1 MKWFYDLKIA
11 HKLNAAFL
19 VVLVFIVALGGF
31 SLVQLEQVNKTST
44 ELARDWMPG
53 VESLGKISLALA
65 RSRSFDMQQ
74 LLTDDKKEE
83 QASRERATKQMAL
96 LEKEVARYQS
106 LISEPR
112 EKEIFPEFARN
123 MDAYKAAHERMDK
136 LFSQGQKQAGHEV
149 LSTSSTAVYRK
160 LQDQINE
167 LTEINAKGAAASAL
181 EATRVYEQAR
191 LAIAGLIA
199 CCIVLAL
206 SLSWWIAR
214 LVARP
219 LTHAVTIARQVADG
233 DLTARIP
240 DNAGRDETGQLM
252 TALKQMNDNL
262 LKIVH
267 EVRMGT
273 DTISTASA
281 EIASGNMD
289 LSSRTEQ
296 QAGALEETASAM
308 EELTSTVR
316 QNSDNA
322 RQANQLAVSASEV
335 AQAGGQ
341 VVSKVVH
348 TMGAI
353 NESSRKIVDIIA
365 VIDGIAFQTNIL
377 ALNAA
382 VEAARAGEQGRGF
395 AVVASEVRSLAQR
408 SASAAR
414 EIKTLIDDSVAKV
427 ETGTQLVGEA
437 GQTMDEVVASVK
449 RVSDI
454 VAEITAAGAEQSQG
468 IEQINNAV
476 THMDENT
483 QQNAALVEQA
493 AAAAKALQEQAA
505 RLTQTVGVFRLDS
518 SAAMVPASTSP
529 APTAQPAM
537 RTAAPRDV
545 TPARAAVSAPRAKAI
560 ARPAPAAT
568 PAAPTRRPQDSG
580 DDGDWE
586 QF

>member
-19 VVLVFIVALGGF
+19 VVLLFLVGLGGM
-31 SLVQLEQVNKTST
+31 SILQLAQVNQSATDI
-44 ELARDWMPG
+44 ARNWLPSIN
-53 VESLGKISLALA
+53 SLSKISLALA

-83 QASRERATKQMAL
+83 QASRERASKQMEIL
-96 LEKEVARYQS
+96 LKEMSIYGS
-106 LISEPR
+106 LVSEPR
-112 EKEIFPEFARN
+112 EKELFLEIQHNVA
-123 MDAYKAAHERMDK
+123 DYKSAHERMEQ
-136 LFSQGQKQAGHEV
+136 LFAQGKKQEAHAV
-149 LSTSSTAVYRK
+149 LSTSSTVVYRK

-167 LTEINAKGAAASAL
+167 ATEINRKGAMDSDDQANQ
-181 EATRVYEQAR
+181 VYQQAR
-191 LAIAGLIA
+191 LAIVGLIA
-199 CCIVLAL
+199 SCMALAL
-206 SLSWWIAR
+206 LMSWWIAR

-219 LTHAVTIARQVADG
+219 LTHAVDIARQVAAG
-233 DLTARIP
+233 DLRAHIAANTSK
-240 DNAGRDETGQLM
+240 DETGQLLD
-252 TALKQMNDNL
+252 ALRQMNDNL
-262 LKIVH
+262 RDIVQ
-267 EVRMGT
+267 EVRIGT
-273 DTISTASA
+273 DTISTAST
-281 EIASGNMD
+281 EIATGNMN

-341 VVSKVVH
+341 VVGKVVH

-353 NESSRKIVDIIA
+353 NDSSRRIVDIIA

-414 EIKTLIDDSVAKV
+414 EIKTLIDDSVTKV
-427 ETGTQLVGEA
+427 EAGSKLVDEA
-437 GQTMDEVVASVK
+437 GQTMNEVVASVK

-454 VAEITAAGAEQSQG
+454 VAEITAASAEQTQG

-476 THMDENT
+476 AQMDENT

-505 RLTQTVGVFRLDS
+505 RLSQTVSVFHLD
-518 SAAMVPASTSP
+518 ASQ
-529 APTAQPAM
+529 APLVSNTAN
-537 RTAAPRDV
+537 TAAAHNKAARNVLPRH
-545 TPARAAVSAPRAKAI
+545 PAVAATRTKII
-560 ARPAPAAT
+560 ARPAQ
-568 PAAPTRRPQDSG
+568 AAPSKRQHDSA
-580 DDGDWE
+580 DHGDWE

>member
-19 VVLVFIVALGGF
+19 VVLVFIVGLGGF
-31 SLVQLEQVNKTST
+31 AIAQLGQVNQSST
-44 ELARDWMPG
+44 DIARNWLPSM
-53 VESLGKISLALA
+53 STLSKISLALA

-74 LLTDDKKEE
+74 LLADDKKEE
-83 QASRERATKQMAL
+83 QASRERADKQMDML
-96 LEKEVARYQS
+96 MKEVTEYGK
-106 LISEPR
+106 LVSEPR
-112 EKEIFPEFARN
+112 EKELYPEIQRN
-123 MDAYKAAHERMDK
+123 VAEYKQLHDRISA
-136 LFSQGQKQAGHEV
+136 LFQDGQKQAGHA
-149 LSTSSTAVYRK
+149 LLNSASTPVYRK
-160 LQDQINE
+160 LQEQISE
-167 LTEINAKGAAASAL
+167 LSEVNSKGAAVSD
-181 EATRVYEQAR
+181 ATATQVYEQAR
-191 LAIAGLIA
+191 LAI
-199 CCIVLAL
+199 IVLVVACITL
-206 SLSWWIAR
+206 SMILSWWIAR

-219 LTHAVTIARQVADG
+219 LTNAVAIARQVAEG
-233 DLTARIP
+233 DLTADIP
-240 DNAGRDETGQLM
+240 SAHRDETGQLLD
-252 TALKQMNDNL
+252 ALKQMNGNL
-262 LKIVH
+262 LNIVR
-267 EVRMGT
+267 EVRQGT

-281 EIASGNMD
+281 EIATGNMD

-322 RQANQLAVSASEV
+322 RQANQLAVSASEI
-335 AQAGGQ
+335 AQSGGQ
-341 VVSKVVH
+341 VVGKVVD

-353 NESSRKIVDIIA
+353 NESSRKIVDIIG

-408 SASAAR
+408 SAAAAH
-414 EIKTLIDDSVAKV
+414 EIKGLIDDSVTKV
-427 ETGTQLVGEA
+427 DTGSKLVHEA
-437 GQTMDEVVASVK
+437 GQTMNEVVASVK

-476 THMDENT
+476 VQMDENT

-493 AAAAKALQEQAA
+493 AAAAKALQEQAT
-505 RLTQTVGVFRLDS
+505 RLSQTVGVFRLDS
-518 SAAMVPASTSP
+518 SHVPAP
-529 APTAQPAM
+529 MMQAA
-537 RTAAPRDV
+537 AAPVVRDI
-545 TPARAAVSAPRAKAI
+545 TPARPAVAQARARSI
-560 ARPAPAAT
+560 AQ
-568 PAAPTRRPQDSG
+568 PAAPTRPAATKSSHDHAA
-580 DDGDWE
+580 DNGDWE

>member
-19 VVLVFIVALGGF
+19 VVLVFIVGLGGF
-31 SLVQLEQVNKTST
+31 AIAQLGQVNQSST
-44 ELARDWMPG
+44 DIARNWLPSM
-53 VESLGKISLALA
+53 STLSKISLALA

-83 QASRERATKQMAL
+83 QASRERADKQLDML
-96 LEKEVARYQS
+96 MKEVTEYGK
-106 LISEPR
+106 LVSEPR
-112 EKEIFPEFARN
+112 EKELYPEIQRN
-123 MDAYKAAHERMDK
+123 VAEYKQLHDRISA
-136 LFSQGQKQAGHEV
+136 LFQDGQKQAGHA
-149 LSTSSTAVYRK
+149 LLNSASTPVYRK
-160 LQDQINE
+160 LQEQISE
-167 LTEINAKGAAASAL
+167 LSEVNSKGAAVSD
-181 EATRVYEQAR
+181 ATATQVYEQAR
-191 LAIAGLIA
+191 LAI
-199 CCIVLAL
+199 IVLVVACITL
-206 SLSWWIAR
+206 SMILSWWIAR

-219 LTHAVTIARQVADG
+219 LTNAVAIARQVAEG
-233 DLTARIP
+233 DLTADIP
-240 DNAGRDETGQLM
+240 SAHRDETGQLLD
-252 TALKQMNDNL
+252 ALKQMNGNL
-262 LKIVH
+262 LNIVR
-267 EVRMGT
+267 EVRQGT

-281 EIASGNMD
+281 EIATGNMD

-322 RQANQLAVSASEV
+322 RQANQLAVSASEI
-335 AQAGGQ
+335 AQSGGQ
-341 VVSKVVH
+341 VVGKVVD

-353 NESSRKIVDIIA
+353 NESSRKIVDIIG

-408 SASAAR
+408 SAAAAH
-414 EIKTLIDDSVAKV
+414 EIKGLIDDSVTKV
-427 ETGTQLVGEA
+427 DTGSKLVHEA
-437 GQTMDEVVASVK
+437 GQTMNEVVASVK

-476 THMDENT
+476 VQMDENT

-493 AAAAKALQEQAA
+493 AAAAKALQEQAT
-505 RLTQTVGVFRLDS
+505 RLSQTVGVFRLDS
-518 SAAMVPASTSP
+518 SHVPAPMMQAAAAPVVRDITP
-529 APTAQPAM
+529 ARPAVAQARPRSIAQPAAQ
-537 RTAAPRDV
+537 T
-545 TPARAAVSAPRAKAI
+545 
-560 ARPAPAAT
+560 RPAVNKSSHDHAA
-568 PAAPTRRPQDSG
+568 DN
-580 DDGDWE
+580 GDWE

>member
-11 HKLNAAFL
+11 HKLNAGFL
-19 VVLVFIVALGGF
+19 VVLVFIVGLGGF
-31 SLVQLEQVNKTST
+31 SLIQLEQVNKSSA
-44 ELARDWMPG
+44 ELARDWLPSID
-53 VESLGKISLALA
+53 SLSKISLALA

-74 LLTDDKKEE
+74 VLTDDKKEE
-83 QASRERATKQMAL
+83 QAARERGNKQMAL
-96 LEKEVARYQS
+96 LEKEMARYATLVS
-106 LISEPR
+106 DPR
-112 EKEIFPEFARN
+112 EKELQPEIGRN
-123 MDAYKAAHERMDK
+123 IAAYKAAHERMEK
-136 LFSQGQKQAGHEV
+136 LFIDGQKQAAYVV
-149 LSTSSTAVYRK
+149 LTTDSTPVYRK
-160 LQDQINE
+160 LQDMINE
-167 LTEINAKGAAASAL
+167 LTEVNAKGAAASELA
-181 EATRVYEQAR
+181 AGKVYEQAR
-191 LAIAGLIA
+191 MAIFVLIGT
-199 CCIVLAL
+199 CVVLAL
-206 SLSWWIAR
+206 TLSWWIAR
-214 LVARP
+214 LVSRP
-219 LTHAVTIARQVADG
+219 LAQAVSIARQVAEG

-240 DNAGRDETGQLM
+240 DNTGRDETAQLM
-252 TALKQMNDNL
+252 AALKQMNDNL
-262 LKIVH
+262 LNIVQ
-267 EVRMGT
+267 EVRTGT

-281 EIASGNMD
+281 EIATGNMD

-335 AQAGGQ
+335 AEAGGQ
-341 VVSKVVH
+341 VVGKVVH
-348 TMGAI
+348 TMDAI

-408 SASAAR
+408 SASAAH
-414 EIKTLIDDSVAKV
+414 EIKALIDDSVAKV
-427 ETGTQLVGEA
+427 DTGTKLVGEA
-437 GQTMDEVVASVK
+437 GQTMNEVVASVK

-476 THMDENT
+476 VQMDENT

-505 RLTQTVGVFRLDS
+505 RLSQTVGVFRLDAS
-518 SAAMVPASTSP
+518 DVPATVHAKP
-529 APTAQPAM
+529 AKPAM
-537 RTAAPRDV
+537 AAAAARNITPARPAVAAPRARSLGQ
-545 TPARAAVSAPRAKAI
+545 TAPA
-560 ARPAPAAT
+560 ARPAT
-568 PAAPTRRPQDSG
+568 PAKNQHDSA
-580 DDGDWE
+580 DNGDWE

>member
-11 HKLNAAFL
+11 HKLNAGFL
-19 VVLVFIVALGGF
+19 VVLMFIVALGGF
-31 SLVQLEQVNKTST
+31 SIAQLAQVNQSST
-44 ELARDWMPG
+44 DIARNWLPSIDTL
-53 VESLGKISLALA
+53 SKISLALA

-74 LLTDDKKEE
+74 VLTEDKKEE
-83 QASRERATKQMAL
+83 QAARERGNKQMAV
-96 LEKEVARYQS
+96 LEKEVAHYGS

-112 EKEIFPEFARN
+112 EKELYPEIQRN
-123 MDAYKAAHERMDK
+123 IAAYKAAHDRMEK
-136 LFSQGQKQAGHEV
+136 LFIDGQKQAAYAV
-149 LSTSSTAVYRK
+149 LMTDSTPVYRK

-167 LTEINAKGAAASAL
+167 LSEVNSKGAAASEQQAS
-181 EATRVYEQAR
+181 TVYEQAR
-191 LAIAGLIA
+191 MAIFALIA
-199 CCIVLAL
+199 TCVVLAMT
-206 SLSWWIAR
+206 LSWWIAR

-219 LTHAVTIARQVADG
+219 LTQAVSIARQVAEG

-240 DNAGRDETGQLM
+240 ENTGRDETAQLM
-252 TALKQMNDNL
+252 GALKQMNDNL
-262 LKIVH
+262 LTIVQ
-267 EVRMGT
+267 EVRIGT

-281 EIASGNMD
+281 EIATGNMD

-322 RQANQLAVSASEV
+322 RQANQLAVTASEV

-341 VVSKVVH
+341 VVGKVVH
-348 TMGAI
+348 TMDAI
-353 NESSRKIVDIIA
+353 NESSRKIADIIG

-408 SASAAR
+408 SASAAH
-414 EIKTLIDDSVAKV
+414 EIKALIDDSVSKV
-427 ETGTQLVGEA
+427 DTGTKLVGEA

-476 THMDENT
+476 VHMDENT

-505 RLTQTVGVFRLDS
+505 RLSQTVGVFRLDAS
-518 SAAMVPASTSP
+518 DVPATVS
-529 APTAQPAM
+529 AKPTM
-537 RTAAPRDV
+537 MSAAPRNI
-545 TPARAAVSAPRAKAI
+545 TPARPAVSAARPKAI
-560 ARPAPAAT
+560 APSAPAARPSA
-568 PAAPTRRPQDSG
+568 PAKSQHDSA
-580 DDGDWE
+580 DNGDWE

>member
-11 HKLNAAFL
+11 HKLNAGFL
-19 VVLVFIVALGGF
+19 VVLMFIVALGGF
-31 SLVQLEQVNKTST
+31 SIAQLAQVNQSST
-44 ELARDWMPG
+44 DIARNWLPSIDTL
-53 VESLGKISLALA
+53 SKISLALA

-74 LLTDDKKEE
+74 VLTEDKKEE
-83 QASRERATKQMAL
+83 QAARERGNKQMAV
-96 LEKEVARYQS
+96 LEKEVAHYAT
-106 LISEPR
+106 LVSEPR
-112 EKEIFPEFARN
+112 EKELFPEIQRN
-123 MDAYKAAHERMDK
+123 IAAYKAAHERMEK
-136 LFSQGQKQAGHEV
+136 LFIDGQKQAGYAV
-149 LSTSSTAVYRK
+149 LTADSTPVYRK

-167 LTEINAKGAAASAL
+167 LSEVNSKGAAVS
-181 EATRVYEQAR
+181 EQQATTVYEQAR
-191 LAIAGLIA
+191 MAIFALIA
-199 CCIVLAL
+199 TCVVLAL
-206 SLSWWIAR
+206 TLSWWIAR
-214 LVARP
+214 LVSRP
-219 LTHAVTIARQVADG
+219 LTQAVSIARQVAEG

-240 DNAGRDETGQLM
+240 DNTGRDETAQLM
-252 TALKQMNDNL
+252 AALKQMNDNL
-262 LKIVH
+262 LNIVQ
-267 EVRMGT
+267 EVRTGT

-281 EIASGNMD
+281 EIATGNMD

-341 VVSKVVH
+341 VVGKVVH
-348 TMGAI
+348 TMDAI
-353 NESSRKIVDIIA
+353 NESSRKIADIIS

-408 SASAAR
+408 SASAAH
-414 EIKTLIDDSVAKV
+414 EIKALIDDSVAKV
-427 ETGTQLVGEA
+427 DTGTKLVGEA
-437 GQTMDEVVASVK
+437 GQTMNEVVASVK

-476 THMDENT
+476 VQMDENT

-493 AAAAKALQEQAA
+493 AAAAKALQEQAT
-505 RLTQTVGVFRLDS
+505 RLSQTVGVFRLDAS
-518 SAAMVPASTSP
+518 DVPATVHAKHAKAAMASAAARDITPARP
-529 APTAQPAM
+529 AV
-537 RTAAPRDV
+537 AAPR
-545 TPARAAVSAPRAKAI
+545 TPSIARSAPA
-560 ARPAPAAT
+560 ARPAT
-568 PAAPTRRPQDSG
+568 PVKSQHDSA
-580 DDGDWE
+580 DNGDWE

>member
-11 HKLNAAFL
+11 HKLNAGFL
-19 VVLVFIVALGGF
+19 VVLMFIVALGGF
-31 SLVQLEQVNKTST
+31 SIAQLAQVNQSST
-44 ELARDWMPG
+44 DIARNWLPSIDTL
-53 VESLGKISLALA
+53 SKISLALA

-74 LLTDDKKEE
+74 VLTEDKKEE
-83 QASRERATKQMAL
+83 QAARERGNNQMAV
-96 LEKEVARYQS
+96 LEKELAHYATLV
-106 LISEPR
+106 SEPR
-112 EKEIFPEFARN
+112 EKELFPEIQRN
-123 MDAYKAAHERMDK
+123 FTAYKAAHDRMEK
-136 LFSQGQKQAGHEV
+136 LFIDGQKQAAYAV
-149 LSTSSTAVYRK
+149 LMTDSTPVYRK

-167 LTEINAKGAAASAL
+167 LSAVNSKGAAASEQQAS
-181 EATRVYEQAR
+181 TVYEQAR
-191 LAIAGLIA
+191 MAIFALIA
-199 CCIVLAL
+199 TCVVLAMT
-206 SLSWWIAR
+206 LSWWIAR

-219 LTHAVTIARQVADG
+219 LTQAVSIARQVAEG

-240 DNAGRDETGQLM
+240 ENTGRDETAQLIG
-252 TALKQMNDNL
+252 ALKQMNDNL
-262 LKIVH
+262 LTIVQ
-267 EVRMGT
+267 EVRIGT

-281 EIASGNMD
+281 EIATGNMD

-322 RQANQLAVSASEV
+322 RQANQLAVTASEV

-341 VVSKVVH
+341 VVGKVVH
-348 TMGAI
+348 TMDAI
-353 NESSRKIVDIIA
+353 NESSRKIADIIG

-408 SASAAR
+408 SASAAH
-414 EIKTLIDDSVAKV
+414 EIKALIDDSVSKV
-427 ETGTQLVGEA
+427 DTGTKLVGEA

-476 THMDENT
+476 VHMDENT

-505 RLTQTVGVFRLDS
+505 RLSQTVGVFRLDAS
-518 SAAMVPASTSP
+518 DVPATVS
-529 APTAQPAM
+529 AKPTM
-537 RTAAPRDV
+537 MSAAPRNI
-545 TPARAAVSAPRAKAI
+545 TPARPAVSAARPKAI
-560 ARPAPAAT
+560 APSAPAARPSA
-568 PAAPTRRPQDSG
+568 PAKSQHDSA
-580 DDGDWE
+580 DNGDWE

>member
-19 VVLVFIVALGGF
+19 VVLVFIVGLGGF
-31 SLVQLEQVNKTST
+31 AIAQLGQVNQSST
-44 ELARDWMPG
+44 DIARNWLPSM
-53 VESLGKISLALA
+53 STLSKISLALA

-74 LLTDDKKEE
+74 LLADDKKEE
-83 QASRERATKQMAL
+83 QASRERADKQMAML
-96 LEKEVARYQS
+96 MKEVTEYGK
-106 LISEPR
+106 LVSEPR
-112 EKEIFPEFARN
+112 EKELYPEIQRN
-123 MDAYKAAHERMDK
+123 VAEYKQLHDRISA
-136 LFSQGQKQAGHEV
+136 LFQDGQKQAGHA
-149 LSTSSTAVYRK
+149 LLNSASTPVYRK
-160 LQDQINE
+160 LQEQISE
-167 LTEINAKGAAASAL
+167 LSEVNSKGAAVSD
-181 EATRVYEQAR
+181 ATATQVYEQAR
-191 LAIAGLIA
+191 LAI
-199 CCIVLAL
+199 IVLVVACITL
-206 SLSWWIAR
+206 SMILSWWIAR

-219 LTHAVTIARQVADG
+219 LTNAVAIARQVAEG
-233 DLTARIP
+233 DLTADIP
-240 DNAGRDETGQLM
+240 SAHRDETGQLLD
-252 TALKQMNDNL
+252 ALKQMNGNL
-262 LKIVH
+262 LNIVR
-267 EVRMGT
+267 EVRQGT

-281 EIASGNMD
+281 EIATGNMD

-322 RQANQLAVSASEV
+322 RQANQLAVSASEI
-335 AQAGGQ
+335 AQSGGQ
-341 VVSKVVH
+341 VVGKVVD

-353 NESSRKIVDIIA
+353 NESSRKIVDIIG

-408 SASAAR
+408 SAAAAH
-414 EIKTLIDDSVAKV
+414 EIKGLIDDSVTKV
-427 ETGTQLVGEA
+427 DTGSKLVHEA
-437 GQTMDEVVASVK
+437 GQTMNEVVASVK

-476 THMDENT
+476 VQMDENT

-493 AAAAKALQEQAA
+493 AAAAKALQEQAT
-505 RLTQTVGVFRLDS
+505 RLSQTVGVFRLDS
-518 SAAMVPASTSP
+518 SHVPVPMMQTAAAPVVRDITPARP
-529 APTAQPAM
+529 AVAQARARSIAQPAALT
-537 RTAAPRDV
+537 R
-545 TPARAAVSAPRAKAI
+545 
-560 ARPAPAAT
+560 PAAT
-568 PAAPTRRPQDSG
+568 KSNHDHAADN
-580 DDGDWE
+580 GDWE

>member
-19 VVLVFIVALGGF
+19 VVLLFLVGLGGM
-31 SLVQLEQVNKTST
+31 SILQLAQVNQSATDI
-44 ELARDWMPG
+44 ARNWLPSIN
-53 VESLGKISLALA
+53 SLSKISLALA

-83 QASRERATKQMAL
+83 QASRERASKQMEIL
-96 LEKEVARYQS
+96 LKEMSIYGS
-106 LISEPR
+106 LVSEPR
-112 EKEIFPEFARN
+112 EKELFLEIQHNVA
-123 MDAYKAAHERMDK
+123 DYKSAHERMEQ
-136 LFSQGQKQAGHEV
+136 LFAQGKKQEAHAV
-149 LSTSSTAVYRK
+149 LSTSSTVVYRK

-167 LTEINAKGAAASAL
+167 ATEINRKGAMDSDDQANQ
-181 EATRVYEQAR
+181 VYQQAR
-191 LAIAGLIA
+191 LAIVGLIA
-199 CCIVLAL
+199 SCMALAL
-206 SLSWWIAR
+206 LMSWWIAR

-219 LTHAVTIARQVADG
+219 LTHAVDIARQVAAG
-233 DLTARIP
+233 DLRAHIAANTSK
-240 DNAGRDETGQLM
+240 DETGQLLD
-252 TALKQMNDNL
+252 ALRRMNDNL
-262 LKIVH
+262 RDIVQ
-267 EVRMGT
+267 EVRIGT
-273 DTISTASA
+273 DTISTAST
-281 EIASGNMD
+281 EIATGNMN

-341 VVSKVVH
+341 VVGKVVH

-353 NESSRKIVDIIA
+353 NDSSRRIVDIIA

-414 EIKTLIDDSVAKV
+414 EIKTLIDDSVTKV
-427 ETGTQLVGEA
+427 EAGSKLVDEA
-437 GQTMDEVVASVK
+437 GQTMNEVVASVK

-454 VAEITAAGAEQSQG
+454 VAEITAASAEQTQG

-476 THMDENT
+476 AQMDENT

-505 RLTQTVGVFRLDS
+505 RLSQTVSVFHLD
-518 SAAMVPASTSP
+518 ASQ
-529 APTAQPAM
+529 APLVSNTAN
-537 RTAAPRDV
+537 TAAAHNKAARNVLPRH
-545 TPARAAVSAPRAKAI
+545 PAVAATRTKII
-560 ARPAPAAT
+560 ARPAQ
-568 PAAPTRRPQDSG
+568 AAPSKRQHDSA
-580 DDGDWE
+580 DHGDWE

>member
-11 HKLNAAFL
+11 HKLNAGFL
-19 VVLVFIVALGGF
+19 VVLMFIVALGGF
-31 SLVQLEQVNKTST
+31 SIAQLAQVNQSST
-44 ELARDWMPG
+44 DIARNWLPSIDTLSK
-53 VESLGKISLALA
+53 VSLALA

-74 LLTDDKKEE
+74 VLTEDKKEE
-83 QASRERATKQMAL
+83 QAARERGNKQMAA
-96 LEKEVARYQS
+96 LEKEVAHYGT
-106 LISEPR
+106 LVSEPR
-112 EKEIFPEFARN
+112 EKELYPEIQRN
-123 MDAYKAAHERMDK
+123 VASYKAAHERMEK
-136 LFSQGQKQAGHEV
+136 LFIDGQKQAAYAV
-149 LSTSSTAVYRK
+149 MMTDSTPVYRK

-167 LTEINAKGAAASAL
+167 LSEVNSKGAAVSEQQARS
-181 EATRVYEQAR
+181 VYEQAR
-191 LAIAGLIA
+191 MAIFALIA
-199 CCIVLAL
+199 TCVVLAL
-206 SLSWWIAR
+206 TLSWWIAR
-214 LVARP
+214 LVSRP
-219 LTHAVTIARQVADG
+219 LTQAVSIARQVAEG

-240 DNAGRDETGQLM
+240 ENTGRDETSQLM
-252 TALKQMNDNL
+252 GALKQMNDNL
-262 LKIVH
+262 LTIVQ
-267 EVRMGT
+267 EVRTGT

-281 EIASGNMD
+281 EIATGNMD

-322 RQANQLAVSASEV
+322 RQANQLAVTASEV

-341 VVSKVVH
+341 VVGKVVH
-348 TMGAI
+348 TMDAI
-353 NESSRKIVDIIA
+353 NESSRKIADIIG

-408 SASAAR
+408 SASAAH
-414 EIKTLIDDSVAKV
+414 EIKALIDDSVAKV
-427 ETGTQLVGEA
+427 DTGTKLVGEA

-476 THMDENT
+476 VHMDENT

-505 RLTQTVGVFRLDS
+505 RLSQTVGVFRLDAS
-518 SAAMVPASTSP
+518 DVPATVS
-529 APTAQPAM
+529 AKPTMMA
-537 RTAAPRDV
+537 AAPRNI
-545 TPARAAVSAPRAKAI
+545 TPARPAVSAARPKAI
-560 ARPAPAAT
+560 APSAPAARPSA
-568 PAAPTRRPQDSG
+568 PAKSQHDSA
-580 DDGDWE
+580 DNGDWE

>member
-11 HKLNAAFL
+11 HKLNAGFL
-19 VVLVFIVALGGF
+19 VVLMFIVALGGF
-31 SLVQLEQVNKTST
+31 SIAQLAQVNQSST
-44 ELARDWMPG
+44 DIARNWLPSIDTLSK
-53 VESLGKISLALA
+53 VSLALA

-74 LLTDDKKEE
+74 VLTDDKKEE
-83 QASRERATKQMAL
+83 QAARERGNKQMAV
-96 LEKEVARYQS
+96 LEKEVAHYGT
-106 LISEPR
+106 LVSEPR
-112 EKEIFPEFARN
+112 EKELYPEIQRN
-123 MDAYKAAHERMDK
+123 MASYKAAHERMEK
-136 LFSQGQKQAGHEV
+136 LFIDGQKQTAYGV
-149 LSTSSTAVYRK
+149 MMTDSTPVYRK

-167 LTEINAKGAAASAL
+167 LSEVNAKGAAVSEQQAS
-181 EATRVYEQAR
+181 TVYEQAR
-191 LAIAGLIA
+191 IAIFALVA
-199 CCIVLAL
+199 TCVVLAL
-206 SLSWWIAR
+206 TLSWWIAR

-219 LTHAVTIARQVADG
+219 LTQAVSIARQVAEG

-240 DNAGRDETGQLM
+240 ENTGRDETAQLM
-252 TALKQMNDNL
+252 GALKQMNDNL
-262 LKIVH
+262 LTIVQ
-267 EVRMGT
+267 EVRIGT

-281 EIASGNMD
+281 EIATGNMD

-322 RQANQLAVSASEV
+322 RQANQLAVTASEV

-341 VVSKVVH
+341 VVGKVVH
-348 TMGAI
+348 TMDAI
-353 NESSRKIVDIIA
+353 NESSRKIADIIG

-408 SASAAR
+408 SASAAH
-414 EIKTLIDDSVAKV
+414 EIKALIDDSVSKV
-427 ETGTQLVGEA
+427 DTGTKLVGEA
-437 GQTMDEVVASVK
+437 GQTMNEVVASVK

-476 THMDENT
+476 VQMDENT

-505 RLTQTVGVFRLDS
+505 RLSQTVGVFRLDAS
-518 SAAMVPASTSP
+518 DVPASVS
-529 APTAQPAM
+529 AKPTMMA
-537 RTAAPRDV
+537 AAPRNI
-545 TPARAAVSAPRAKAI
+545 TPARPAVSAARPKAI
-560 ARPAPAAT
+560 APSAPSAPAARPSA
-568 PAAPTRRPQDSG
+568 PAKSQHDSA
-580 DDGDWE
+580 DNGDWE

>member
-11 HKLNAAFL
+11 HKLNAGFL
-19 VVLVFIVALGGF
+19 VVLMFIVALGGF
-31 SLVQLEQVNKTST
+31 SIAQLAQVNQSST
-44 ELARDWMPG
+44 DIARNWLPSIDSLA
-53 VESLGKISLALA
+53 KISLALA

-74 LLTDDKKEE
+74 VLTDDKKEE
-83 QASRERATKQMAL
+83 LASRERGNKQMAL
-96 LEKEVARYQS
+96 LEKEVARYGS
-106 LISEPR
+106 LTSDPR
-112 EKEIFPEFARN
+112 EKELYPEIQRN
-123 MDAYKAAHERMDK
+123 IAAYKAAHERMEK
-136 LFSQGQKQAGHEV
+136 LFIDGQKQAAYAV
-149 LSTSSTAVYRK
+149 MMTDSTPVYRK
-160 LQDQINE
+160 LQDQVNE
-167 LTEINAKGAAASAL
+167 LSEVNAKGAAVS
-181 EATRVYEQAR
+181 EQQATSVYEQAR
-191 LAIAGLIA
+191 IAILALVAT
-199 CCIVLAL
+199 CVVLAMT
-206 SLSWWIAR
+206 LSWWIAR
-214 LVARP
+214 LVSRP
-219 LTHAVTIARQVADG
+219 LTQAVSIARQVADG

-240 DNAGRDETGQLM
+240 ENTGRDETAQLM
-252 TALKQMNDNL
+252 GALKQMNDNL
-262 LKIVH
+262 LTIVQ
-267 EVRMGT
+267 EVRTGT

-281 EIASGNMD
+281 EIATGNMD

-341 VVSKVVH
+341 VVGKVVH

-353 NESSRKIVDIIA
+353 NESSRKIADIIG

-408 SASAAR
+408 SASAAH
-414 EIKTLIDDSVAKV
+414 EIKALIDDSVAKV
-427 ETGTQLVGEA
+427 GTGTKLVGEA

-476 THMDENT
+476 VQMDENT

-505 RLTQTVGVFRLDS
+505 RLSQTVGVFRLDAS
-518 SAAMVPASTSP
+518 DVPATVS
-529 APTAQPAM
+529 AKPTMMA
-537 RTAAPRDV
+537 AAPRNI
-545 TPARAAVSAPRAKAI
+545 TPARPAVSAARPKAI
-560 ARPAPAAT
+560 APSAPAKS
-568 PAAPTRRPQDSG
+568 QHDSA
-580 DDGDWE
+580 DNGDWE

>member
-19 VVLVFIVALGGF
+19 VVLVFIVGLGT
-31 SLVQLEQVNKTST
+31 LATVQLGQVNQSST
-44 ELARDWMPG
+44 DIARNWLPSM
-53 VESLGKISLALA
+53 STLSKISLALA

-74 LLTDDKKEE
+74 LLSDDKKEE
-83 QASRERATKQMAL
+83 QASRERADKQIEILIKEMAEYGKL
-96 LEKEVARYQS
+96 V
-106 LISEPR
+106 SEPR
-112 EKEIFPEFARN
+112 EKELYPEIQRN
-123 MDAYKAAHERMDK
+123 IAEYKQVHDRISA
-136 LFSQGQKQAGHEV
+136 LFQDDQKQAGHA
-149 LSTSSTAVYRK
+149 LLNSASTPVYRK
-160 LQDQINE
+160 LQEQISE
-167 LTEINAKGAAASAL
+167 LSEVNSKGAAVSD
-181 EATRVYEQAR
+181 ATATQVYEQAR
-191 LAIAGLIA
+191 LAI
-199 CCIVLAL
+199 IVLVVACITL
-206 SLSWWIAR
+206 SMILSWWIAR

-219 LTHAVTIARQVADG
+219 LTNAVAIARRVAEG
-233 DLTARIP
+233 DLTADIP
-240 DNAGRDETGQLM
+240 SAHRDETGQLLD
-252 TALKQMNDNL
+252 ALRQMNGNL
-262 LKIVH
+262 LNIVR
-267 EVRMGT
+267 EVRQGT

-281 EIASGNMD
+281 EIATGNMD

-322 RQANQLAVSASEV
+322 RQANQLAVSASEI
-335 AQAGGQ
+335 AQSGGQ
-341 VVSKVVH
+341 VVGKVVD

-353 NESSRKIVDIIA
+353 NESSRKIVDIIG

-408 SASAAR
+408 SAAAAH
-414 EIKTLIDDSVAKV
+414 EIKGLIDDSVTKV
-427 ETGTQLVGEA
+427 DTGSKLVHEA
-437 GQTMDEVVASVK
+437 GQTMNEVVASVK

-476 THMDENT
+476 VQMDENT

-493 AAAAKALQEQAA
+493 AAAAKALQEQAT
-505 RLTQTVGVFRLDS
+505 RLSQTVGVFRLDS
-518 SAAMVPASTSP
+518 SHVPAP
-529 APTAQPAM
+529 LMQA
-537 RTAAPRDV
+537 TAAPAVRDI
-545 TPARAAVSAPRAKAI
+545 TPARPAVAQARARSIAQPTAPTR
-560 ARPAPAAT
+560 PAAT
-568 PAAPTRRPQDSG
+568 KSSHDHAADN
-580 DDGDWE
+580 GDWE